1 MTHALWWVIVAIV
14 LGLIEMATVDLVFL
28 MLAIGGLAAALT
40 SLVVPGFWPE
50 VGVFVVCSLVFLCAL
65 RPWLKMRML
74 WSQTNVKT
82 NVHALIGRQV
92 DVIETVNASSGRV
105 KLDGEVWSA
114 RTIDEKPLLVGE
126 HAYVCEIDGATAV
139 VTSVENRSKSFE
151 EQKG

>member
-1 MTHALWWVIVAIV
+1 
-14 LGLIEMATVDLVFL
+14 
-28 MLAIGGLAAALT
+28 
-40 SLVVPGFWPE
+40 
-50 VGVFVVCSLVFLCAL
+50 
-65 RPWLKMRML
+65 RML

-139 VTSVENRSKSFE
+139 VTSVENRSKTFE